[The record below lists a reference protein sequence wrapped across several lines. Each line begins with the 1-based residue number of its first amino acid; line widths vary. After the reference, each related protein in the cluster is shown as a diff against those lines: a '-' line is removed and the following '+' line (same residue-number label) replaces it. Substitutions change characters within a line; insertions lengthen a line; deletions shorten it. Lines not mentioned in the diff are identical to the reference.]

1 MQIENVKISSLKP
14 HPKNPRSHPDEALKR
29 LVKSIKE
36 YGWTNPVLV
45 SEDGYIL
52 AGHARVK
59 AAGKAGITEVPII
72 RLPLKGDKALA
83 YLVADNKLNEM
94 TDWDLPK
101 LSDLLLELDTGDID
115 IEITG
120 FDNDELESLL
130 VDRDSGNEGLTDDD
144 AVPEVPDDPVTKL
157 GDIWVLGGHRLMC
170 GDSTNADTVER
181 LMNGEKVDL
190 LHADPPYG
198 MGKEKDGVLNDN
210 LYKEKLDAFQ
220 MSWWTAC
227 RTALVDNGSS
237 YIWGNAEDLWRLWY
251 SGGLKVSERLTY
263 RNEITWDKGHGQGM
277 SAEEFRSYP
286 PASERCLFFMLGEQG
301 FNNNADNYWD
311 GWDSVVNYLRAEKD
325 KTGWDIAKFKRL
337 AGHSETSG
345 CHWFDKSQWNFP
357 TKEVYQLWQA
367 AAREHDAFK
376 KEHDELKKEHDELK
390 KEHDELKKE
399 FYETRAFFDNTHEN
413 MTDVWQYERV
423 QGDERHGH
431 PTPKPVK
438 MMERCIKS
446 SCPDG
451 GVTLEPFGGSGS
463 TLIACE
469 KTNRRCRMM
478 ELDPHYCDVIIN
490 RWQDF
495 TGQKATHAESLID
508 FNDIKEVSEA
518 AA

>member
-1 MQIENVKISSLKP
+1 MIIETVAINSLNAAVY
-14 HPKNPRSHPDEALKR
+14 NPRKDLQPGDKEYDKLA
-29 LVKSIKE
+29 KSIAE
-36 YGWTNPVLV
+36 F
-45 SEDGYIL
+45 DYID
-52 AGHARVK
+52 
-59 AAGKAGITEVPII
+59 PII
-72 RLPLKGDKALA
+72 WNKRSGNVCGGHQRLKILKAQGLTELDVSVVDLDDVKEKALNLA
-83 YLVADNKLNEM
+83 LNK
-94 TDWDLPK
+94 TGGDWDLPK

-130 VDRDSGNEGLTDDD
+130 VDRVGNEGLTDDD
-144 AVPEVPDDPVTKL
+144 AVPEVPDAPVTKL
-157 GDIWVLGGHRLMC
+157 GDIWLLGDHRLMC
-170 GDSTNADTVER
+170 GDSTDLDTVER
-181 LMNGEKVDL
+181 LMAGEKADL

-227 RTALVDNGSS
+227 RTALVDNGSA
-237 YIWGNAEDLWRLWY
+237 YIWGNAKDLTRLWWL
-251 SGGLKVSERLTY
+251 GGLKDYERLTW
-263 RNEITWDKGHGQGM
+263 RNIITWDKYDKSTCKPTVIEM
-277 SAEEFRSYP
+277 MRSYCNYR
-286 PASERCLFFMLGEQG
+286 EDCLFFMLGEQG

-311 GWDSVVNYLRAEKD
+311 GWDPVRLQLEAGCK
-325 KTGWDIAKFKRL
+325 KMGWGPQDIERIC
-337 AGHSETSG
+337 GVGMYS
-345 CHWFDKSQWNFP
+345 HWFTKSQWTFIP
-357 TKEVYQLWQA
+357 EEHYKKLQA

-376 KEHDELKKEHDELK
+376 KEHDELKKE
-390 KEHDELKKE
+390 
-399 FYETRAFFDNTHEN
+399 FYATRAFFDNTHEN

-446 SCPDG
+446 SCPES

-469 KTNRRCRMM
+469 KTNRRCRMI
-478 ELDPHYCDVIIN
+478 ELDPHYCDVIVT

-495 TGQKATHAESLID
+495 TGKKATHAESLID
-508 FNDIKEVSEA
+508 YNDIKEVAEA